1 MRPAELVA
9 RRPRGSTPN
18 EPTHME
24 IRQLRYFVAIV
35 ECGSLSRAA
44 TVLHVVQSALS
55 QQMSQLEED
64 LGATLLLR
72 SVRGV
77 QVTEAGAVFFRHAQA
92 ILKQV
97 ENARHALQ
105 GCNSAVRGVVAVGM
119 PNGTAIVMASTFLTR
134 VVREFP
140 QIQVTIVEAP
150 SQQLTEMVAAGKLDF
165 SFLYHTNPLHGFET
179 ENLLSE
185 PLCLLTQVS
194 PAMAGGSASASNAA
208 RQRTI
213 GLEELAQMPLILPGR
228 ANATRTL
235 LEAACCTSGT
245 TLSIVAEVT
254 SLNTLLACVKA
265 GLGSAVLTAANV
277 AKLADM
283 PAQCCTVRVIEPRV
297 ERSTVMA
304 RSREYPLTQAAETAY
319 RLARDTAVGMVAS
332 GEWPGGEVS
341 VQPKG

>member
-1 MRPAELVA
+1 
-9 RRPRGSTPN
+9 
-18 EPTHME
+18 ME

-44 TVLHVVQSALS
+44 AVLHVVQSALS

-64 LGATLLLR
+64 LGTTLLLR

-77 QVTEAGAVFFRHAQA
+77 QVTEAGSVFFLHAQA

-97 ENARHALQ
+97 ENARHALP
-105 GCNSAVRGVVAVGM
+105 GTDSAVRGTVAVGM
-119 PNGTAIVMASTFLTR
+119 PNGTAIVMASKFLTNFVAR
-134 VVREFP
+134 FP
-140 QIQVTIVEAP
+140 HIQVTIVEAP

-179 ENLLSE
+179 ESLLSE
-185 PLCLLTQVS
+185 PLCLLSQMPPVKS
-194 PAMAGGSASASNAA
+194 GCIRSSSATVKMESVELS
-208 RQRTI
+208 
-213 GLEELAQMPLILPGR
+213 ELAQMPLILPGR

-235 LEAACCTSGT
+235 LEAACRKSDA

-265 GLGSAVLTAANV
+265 GLGGAVLTAANV

-283 PAQCCTVRVIEPRV
+283 PVQCCTVRVIEPRV
-297 ERSTVMA
+297 ERFTIMA
-304 RSREYPLTQAAETAY
+304 RSRDYPFTQAADAAYASARETAIE
-319 RLARDTAVGMVAS
+319 MVVF
-332 GEWPGGEVS
+332 GDWPGGRVATQS
-341 VQPKG
+341 KG